1 VGYDKMFV
9 FCGKF
14 YVCSDKRVSIVIKIK
29 RVYSGNI
36 SDICDK
42 LNFITNYTYFTT
54 TNKYFIKTHI
64 NITTFYTFD
73 RTGLSIFVLL

>member
-29 RVYSGNI
+29 CVYSGNI

-42 LNFITNYTYFTT
+42 LNFITNYMYFTT
-54 TNKYFIKTHI
+54 TNKYFIKTHKYYNFLHI
-64 NITTFYTFD
+64 RQD
-73 RTGLSIFVLL
+73 